1 MRCSHP
7 MCKRGIG
14 LVSHRRA
21 FNKRLYCS
29 RACRY
34 NYAGERLSP
43 PSQRSAD
50 ARLFAW
56 LFATGSEDE
65 HPNRIPAVIPVR
77 TR

>member
-14 LVSHRRA
+14 LVSYRRA
-21 FNKRLYCS
+21 FDKRLYCS
-29 RACRY
+29 RTCRY
-34 NYAGERLSP
+34 NYVVERLSP
-43 PSQRSAD
+43 LSQRSPD

-56 LFATGSEDE
+56 LFAAPGADG
-65 HPNRIPAVIPVR
+65 HPSRIPAVIPVR

>member
-14 LVSHRRA
+14 LVSYRPAFGKRR
-21 FNKRLYCS
+21 YCS

-34 NYAGERLSP
+34 NYAGERLGP
-43 PSQRSAD
+43 LPQRSAD

-56 LFATGSEDE
+56 LFAAPSAGGHDDQV
-65 HPNRIPAVIPVR
+65 PAAIRVR
-77 TR
+77 SR